1 MKMSNLKRGLS
12 ERDKVI
18 VDRLD
23 KLQKDQKNA
32 MNVQRTRHKKSNIT
46 ATRYPLLGMCY
57 LTHLTSVAKGQLVAH
72 FPSKST

>member
-23 KLQKDQKNA
+23 KLQRDQKDA
-32 MNVQRTRHKKSNIT
+32 MNVQRTRHRKKDYRNKVSFIG
-46 ATRYPLLGMCY
+46 YVLFDSLD
-57 LTHLTSVAKGQLVAH
+57 
-72 FPSKST
+72 